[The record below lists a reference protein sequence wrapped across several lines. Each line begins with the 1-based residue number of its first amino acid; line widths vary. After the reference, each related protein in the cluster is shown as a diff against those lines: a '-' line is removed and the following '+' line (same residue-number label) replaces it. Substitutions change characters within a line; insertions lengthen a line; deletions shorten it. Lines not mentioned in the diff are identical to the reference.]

1 MARRNAA
8 VARGVGQAHEIFVS
22 RGSNAEIWDVEGRRY
37 IDFAGGIAVLNT
49 GHTRPEI
56 VEAVKEQLDR
66 FSHTCF
72 QVLAYE
78 SYVELAERLNA
89 LVPGPGPKQT
99 MFVNS
104 GAEATEN
111 AVKLSRYFT
120 GRPAVAVF
128 DHAFHGRTLMAM
140 TLTAKAMP
148 YKHGFGP
155 FAPEVYRLPMS
166 YPYRCPTG
174 ETYDECG
181 PRCADAAITMID
193 KQIGAEKLACVLI
206 EPQQGEGGFIVPG
219 EGFIPK
225 LAEYCAPNGIVF
237 IADEVQTGFGRTGKM
252 FGIEWESVEPDLV
265 TTAKS
270 LAGGLPLGAVTGRAE
285 ILDAVHPGG
294 IGGTYGGN
302 PLATSA
308 ALAVL
313 DTIERDGLIDRA
325 ARIGELMTERL
336 LEMATRSSLIGDLR
350 GRGAMVAIE
359 LVEDRDTKHPAKDA
373 ANRVIEE
380 CYKQGVVV
388 LKAGTFDN
396 VIRFLPPLTI
406 DEGLLMEGFDVVE
419 KALATA
425 ESETNG
431 G

>member
-1 MARRNAA
+1 
-8 VARGVGQAHEIFVS
+8 
-22 RGSNAEIWDVEGRRY
+22 
-37 IDFAGGIAVLNT
+37 
-49 GHTRPEI
+49 
-56 VEAVKEQLDR
+56 
-66 FSHTCF
+66 
-72 QVLAYE
+72 
-78 SYVELAERLNA
+78 
-89 LVPGPGPKQT
+89 

-140 TLTAKAMP
+140 TMTAKAMP
-148 YKHGFGP
+148 YKQGFGP

-174 ETYDECG
+174 ESYDDCG

-193 KQIGAEKLACVLI
+193 KQIGAENLACVLI

-225 LAEYCAPNGIVF
+225 LAEYCAANGIVF

-252 FGIEWESVEPDLV
+252 FGIEWEGVEPDLV
-265 TTAKS
+265 TSAKS
-270 LAGGLPLGAVTGRAE
+270 LAGGLPLAAVTGRAE
-285 ILDAVHPGG
+285 ILDAVHVGG
-294 IGGTYGGN
+294 LGGTYGGN

-313 DTIERDGLIDRA
+313 DTIERDGLVERA

-336 LEMATRSSLIGDLR
+336 LEMSTHSSLIGDLR

-359 LVEDRDTKHPAKDA
+359 LVDDRSTKHPAKEA
-373 ANRVIEE
+373 ASRVIEE
-380 CYKQGVVV
+380 CYTQGVIV

-406 DEGLLMEGFDVVE
+406 EESLLLEGFDVVE

-425 ESETNG
+425 EAEAR
-431 G
+431 